1 MPTEPT
7 REEELFH
14 QALEL
19 PPGPQRSDFLQKA
32 CGGDE
37 TLRQG
42 VETLL
47 HAHTEAGAVL
57 EPLMPRPF
65 PESATPPVSE
75 KPGDQIGRYKLLQ
88 VIGEGGFGI
97 VYMAEQREPVR
108 RRVALKVIKLGMD
121 TKQVIAR
128 FEAERQALALMDHP
142 NIARVFD
149 AGATE
154 TGRPFFVMELVR
166 GVPIT
171 EYCDQNHLSTRQ
183 RLELFI
189 LVCKAIQHAH
199 QKGVIHRDIKPS
211 NILVTL
217 HDVVPVPKV
226 IDFGI
231 AKAIDQPLTEKTL
244 FTRFEQFMG
253 TPAYMS
259 PEQAEMSGLDVD
271 TRTDI
276 YALGVLLYEL
286 LTGRPPF
293 DPQQLLASGLDE
305 MRRTIREQ
313 DPPKPSTRLAT
324 LSDADLTTAA
334 ARRSAEPRK
343 LSGLVSGDLDWVVM
357 KALEKDRTR
366 RYDTANGL
374 AMDIE
379 RHLNNEPIIARP
391 PSNLYRFQKLI
402 RRNKLAVTATIAVA
416 LALVAGFGVS
426 TWQTVRARRAEAE
439 TEIALKDSEEARLQ
453 AQAVSK
459 YLVQAFRS
467 PDPNQ
472 DGRDIKMADVLD
484 RAVADLDANFAGSP
498 KIKGELL
505 DALGQTYTGLG
516 LTTKALDVLKKARAV
531 DQAVLGPDHPDTL
544 GVNIDI
550 FQTYRIARRLAD
562 GVPLLEDTL
571 KRCKTKLG
579 PDDPLTLTTMK
590 DLGDA
595 YRAAGRTA
603 EGISMLED
611 TLKLCKAKLG
621 LDDPTTLYTMNNL
634 ALAYRTAGR
643 PAEAVSM
650 LEEALKLMK
659 AKLGPDDRDT
669 LNTTDNLANAY
680 RAAGRSAEAVP
691 MLEETLRVCKAKFG
705 ADHPDTLNT
714 MNLLGDTYRAAGRAS
729 DAVPLLE
736 ETLKLMKT
744 KLGPDNGNTL
754 NAMNNLALAYR
765 AAGQLTQA
773 VSLLEETLKLMK
785 TNLGPD
791 HPGTL
796 NTANNLA
803 DAYQAAGRLTDA
815 VPLSEETLTLC
826 SAKLGARHP
835 TTLRALNNLAALSLA
850 LLRQEKFTDAE
861 PLARECLTIYE
872 TTLPDD
878 WRTFSDRSL
887 LGGSLLGQKKYAEAE
902 PLLLSGYEG
911 MKQREDKIPADSKP
925 WLKEG
930 LQRLVQ
936 LYEAT
941 GRPDKAAERKK
952 MLEETTAPVP
962 APTPASDAR

>member
-7 REEELFH
+7 RQEDLFH
-14 QALEL
+14 EALEL

-32 CGGDE
+32 CAGDE
-37 TLRQG
+37 TLREG
-42 VETLL
+42 VEALL
-47 HAHTEAGAVL
+47 RAHVEAGTVF
-57 EPLMPRPF
+57 EPVVPRPF
-65 PESATPPVSE
+65 PDSATVPITE

-108 RRVALKVIKLGMD
+108 RRVALKIIKLGMD
-121 TKQVIAR
+121 TKQVVTR
-128 FEAERQALALMDHP
+128 FEAERQALAMMDHP
-142 NIARVFD
+142 NIAKVFD

-171 EYCDQNHLSTRQ
+171 EYCDQHHLSTRQ

-199 QKGVIHRDIKPS
+199 QKSVIHRDIKPS

-217 HDVVPVPKV
+217 HDGVPVPKV

-286 LTGRPPF
+286 LTGRTPF
-293 DPQQLLASGLDE
+293 DAKHLVEAGIDE

-324 LSDADLTTAA
+324 LSDADLTTVAA
-334 ARRSAEPRK
+334 QHGAEPRR
-343 LSGLVSGDLDWVVM
+343 LPGLVSGDLDWVVM

-366 RYDTANGL
+366 RYDTANGF
-374 AMDIE
+374 AMDIK
-379 RHLNNEPIIARP
+379 RHLNNEPIVARP
-391 PSNLYRFQKLI
+391 PSNLYLFQKLV
-402 RRNKLAVTATIAVA
+402 RRNKLAVTATTAVA
-416 LALVAGFGVS
+416 LALITGFGVS
-426 TWQTVRARRAEAE
+426 TWQAVRARRAEAK
-439 TEIALKDSEEARLQ
+439 TEIALKESEQARLQ

-516 LTTKALDVLKKARAV
+516 LTAKALDVLEEARTV
-531 DQAVLGPDHPDTL
+531 NQAALGPDHPDTL

-550 FQTYRIARRLAD
+550 FQAYRIARRLAD

-571 KRCKTKLG
+571 KRCQTKLG
-579 PDDPLTLTTMK
+579 PDAPLTLTAMK

-595 YRAAGRTA
+595 YRAAGRA
-603 EGISMLED
+603 AKAVSMLED

-621 LDDPTTLYTMNNL
+621 ADDPTTLYTMNNL

-643 PAEAVSM
+643 QAEAVSM
-650 LEEALKLMK
+650 LEETLKLMK

-680 RAAGRSAEAVP
+680 RAAGRAADAVP
-691 MLEETLRVCKAKFG
+691 LLEQTLQVCKAKFG
-705 ADHPDTLNT
+705 PDHPDTLNT
-714 MNLLGDTYRAAGRAS
+714 MNLLGDTYRASGRAA

-736 ETLKLMKT
+736 ETLKLMKA
-744 KLGPDNGNTL
+744 KLGPDNVITL
-754 NAMNNLALAYR
+754 DAMNNLAIAHQ
-765 AAGQLTQA
+765 AAGQLAQA
-773 VSLLEETLKLMK
+773 VSLLEKTLKLMK
-785 TNLGPD
+785 TTLGPD
-791 HPGTL
+791 HPVTL

-803 DAYQAAGRLTDA
+803 NAYQATGRLTEA
-815 VPLSEETLTLC
+815 VPLSEDTLALC
-826 SAKLGARHP
+826 SAKLGAQHP
-835 TTLRALNNLAALSLA
+835 TTLRALNNLAAWSRA
-850 LLRQEKFTDAE
+850 LLVQGKFTDAE

-872 TTLPDD
+872 TNLPDD
-878 WRTFSDRSL
+878 WRTFSDRSF
-887 LGGSLLGQKKYAEAE
+887 LGGSLLGQEKYAEAE

-911 MKQREDKIPADSKP
+911 MKQREGKIPADKKP
-925 WLKEG
+925 WLKEA

-941 GRPDKAAERKK
+941 GRPDQAAEWKK
-952 MLEETTAPVP
+952 TLEETTAPIL
-962 APTPASDAR
+962 APTPTSGAR